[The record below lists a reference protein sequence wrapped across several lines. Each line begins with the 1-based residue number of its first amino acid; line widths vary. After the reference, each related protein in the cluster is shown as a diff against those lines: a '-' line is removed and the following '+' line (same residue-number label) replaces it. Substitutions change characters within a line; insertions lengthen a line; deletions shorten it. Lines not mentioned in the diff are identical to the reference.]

1 MTCDDQHLHSGS
13 SYGQVSTGYNHI
25 HFQKSAT
32 VDICSDDYST
42 TKKQNLIHNRY
53 LTKQY
58 KPTIPDIHKD
68 AELWWSL
75 SNRQISII
83 RKAVGTII
91 GISIVKLTSHWNLNK
106 LMPTK

>member
-13 SYGQVSTGYNHI
+13 SYGQVSTGYNHIHI

-68 AELWWSL
+68 AE
-75 SNRQISII
+75 
-83 RKAVGTII
+83 
-91 GISIVKLTSHWNLNK
+91 
-106 LMPTK
+106 M